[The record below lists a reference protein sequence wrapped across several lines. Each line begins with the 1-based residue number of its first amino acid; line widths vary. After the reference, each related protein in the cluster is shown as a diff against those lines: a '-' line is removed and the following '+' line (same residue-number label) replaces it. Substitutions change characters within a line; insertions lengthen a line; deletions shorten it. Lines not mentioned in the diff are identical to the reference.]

1 MMAVMSPPMQALE
14 FLALIGVLAIL
25 VGVGAAVFFFGGF
38 FNVGADLPALC
49 HILDGERRR
58 G

>member
-1 MMAVMSPPMQALE
+1 MQALE